1 MKIDH
6 AAMYVKNLEAA
17 KAFFETYFGA
27 AANAKYRNPSTGLE
41 TYFLTFDCGARL
53 EIMRRP
59 GLESAA
65 QGPRQGYAHLALQ
78 VGGREGVDSLTA
90 RLKADGYT
98 ILSGPRETGDG
109 YYESC
114 VLDAEGNSIEIVG

>member
-6 AAMYVKNLEAA
+6 MAMYVKDLEAA
-17 KAFFETYFGA
+17 RAFFETYFGA
-27 AANAKYRNPSTGLE
+27 AANAKYRNPSSGLE
-41 TYFLTFDCGARL
+41 TYFLTFGRGARL

-59 GLESAA
+59 GLAPAVE
-65 QGPRQGYAHLALQ
+65 GPRQGYAHLAFQ
-78 VGGREGVDSLTA
+78 VDGREGVDSLTA

-98 ILSGPRETGDG
+98 VLSGPRETGDG

>member
-6 AAMYVKNLEAA
+6 AAMYVMDMEAA
-17 KAFFETYFGA
+17 RAFFETYFGA
-27 AANAKYRNPSTGLE
+27 AANAKYHNPFTGLE
-41 TYFLTFDCGARL
+41 TYFLTFACGARL

-59 GLESAA
+59 GLAPAA
-65 QGPRQGYAHLALQ
+65 QGPRLGYAHLAFQ
-78 VGGREGVDSLTA
+78 VGGRGGVDALTA

-98 ILSGPRETGDG
+98 VLSGPRETGDG

-114 VLDAEGNSIEIVG
+114 VLDAEGNSIEIMG